1 MAVNYAEKY
10 AAVIDEKFSEESRTE
25 AAINKDYDFTGVNK
39 VNVYSIPAVPLQ
51 DYNMT
56 AQSNRYGTP
65 VELGSDVQT
74 LELTQDKSFTFTIDR
89 RNNTDTQMQISAA
102 NALARQLRDVIAPTV
117 DKYRLAKLVENAP
130 EAHVKEETLSS
141 SNAYS
146 AFLDASMTLFDSHVP
161 PEGRISFV
169 SPEFYKAVKLDK
181 SFTGTGD
188 KAQEIA
194 VKGAVGVIDKTAIIA
209 VPTDYLPANVNFI
222 ITHPA
227 AMTSPIKIADY
238 KQHENPQGI
247 NGWLVEGRIYYDAFV
262 LKNKKSAIYVST
274 KKKTAAAPPETE
286 TPGNQG

>member
-51 DYNMT
+51 DYDMT

-65 VELGSDVQT
+65 VELGSDIQT

-102 NALARQLRDVIAPTV
+102 SALARQIRDVIAPTV

-130 EAHVKEETLSS
+130 EGNVKEETLSS

-146 AFLDASMTLFDSHVP
+146 AFLDASMTLFDAHVP
-161 PEGRISFV
+161 PDGRISFV
-169 SPEFYKAVKLDK
+169 SPEFYKAIKLDK
-181 SFTGTGD
+181 AFTSAGD

-194 VKGAVGVIDKTAIIA
+194 VKGTVGTIDRTAII
-209 VPTDYLPANVNFI
+209 VIPTDYLPANVNFI
-222 ITHPA
+222 ITHPT

-262 LKNKKSAIYVST
+262 LRNKKSAIYVST
-274 KKKTAAAPPETE
+274 KKKTAA
-286 TPGNQG
+286 

>member
-10 AAVIDEKFSEESRTE
+10 AAVIDEKFSEESCTE

-51 DYNMT
+51 DYDMT

-102 NALARQLRDVIAPTV
+102 NALDRQLRDVIAPTV
-117 DKYRLAKLVENAP
+117 DKYRLAKLVENTP

-169 SPEFYKAVKLDK
+169 SPEFYKAIKLDK
-181 SFTGTGD
+181 AFTGTGD
-188 KAQEIA
+188 KAQDIA
-194 VKGAVGVIDKTAIIA
+194 VKGAVGVIDKTAIIV

-222 ITHPA
+222 ITHPV
-227 AMTSPIKIADY
+227 
-238 KQHENPQGI
+238 ENPQGI

-262 LKNKKSAIYVST
+262 LKNKKAAIYVST
-274 KKKTAAAPPETE
+274 KKKDAA
-286 TPGNQG
+286 

>member
-1 MAVNYAEKY
+1 MPVNYAEKY
-10 AAVIDEKFSEESRTE
+10 ASVIDEKFCEESRTE

-51 DYNMT
+51 DYNMS
-56 AQSNRYGTP
+56 AQGSRYGTP

-102 NALARQLRDVIAPTV
+102 SALARQLREVIAPTV

-130 EAHVKEETLSS
+130 EGNIKEETLTNT
-141 SNAYS
+141 NAYA
-146 AFLDASMTLFDSHVP
+146 AFLDASMTLFDAHVP
-161 PEGRISFV
+161 PDGRIAFV
-169 SPEFYKAVKLDK
+169 SPEFYKAIKLDK
-181 SFTGTGD
+181 AFTSAGD

-194 VKGAVGVIDKTAIIA
+194 VNGAVGMVDKTTII
-209 VPTDYLPANVNFI
+209 VIPTDYLPAGVNFI
-222 ITHPA
+222 ITHPS

-262 LKNKKSAIYVST
+262 LNNKKSAIYVSV
-274 KKKTAAAPPETE
+274 KKKAA
-286 TPGNQG
+286 

>member
-39 VNVYSIPAVPLQ
+39 VNVYSIPTVPLQ
-51 DYNMT
+51 DYDMT

-102 NALARQLRDVIAPTV
+102 SALARQIRDVIAPTV

-130 EAHVKEETLSS
+130 EANVKEETLSS

-146 AFLDASMTLFDSHVP
+146 AFLDASMTLFDAHVP
-161 PEGRISFV
+161 PDGRISFV
-169 SPEFYKAVKLDK
+169 SPEFYKAIKLDK
-181 SFTGTGD
+181 AFTSAGD

-194 VKGAVGVIDKTAIIA
+194 VNGAVGMVDKTTII
-209 VPTDYLPANVNFI
+209 VIPTDLPSRQREF
-222 ITHPA
+222 H
-227 AMTSPIKIADY
+227 
-238 KQHENPQGI
+238 
-247 NGWLVEGRIYYDAFV
+247 YY
-262 LKNKKSAIYVST
+262 
-274 KKKTAAAPPETE
+274 PPRRYDF
-286 TPGNQG
+286 PH